1 MNTTDQHISQIELVQ
16 MNSRK
21 RGVFMNSLAG
31 YRPVVLVGTVSPD
44 GVANLAIFNSLIHFG
59 ADPALWGLVCRPE
72 AEERDTVRNISAN
85 GKYTLNFIHI
95 SERAKAHQTSA
106 KYAASVSEF
115 DACGF
120 ETELKNGC
128 AAPFVKSAIVKLEME
143 VALTIPVP
151 LNGTSILIGKPI
163 NIHVPTTLMGLD
175 GFADLAGAGVLGCQ
189 GLDAYLSANL
199 IERFPYA
206 QP

>member
-1 MNTTDQHISQIELVQ
+1 MNSAEQHISQEGLQQ

-21 RGVFMNSLAG
+21 RGLFMNSLAG
-31 YRPVVLVGTVSPD
+31 YRPVILVGTVSNE

-59 ADPALWGLVCRPE
+59 ADPALWGLVCRPN
-72 AEERDTVRNISAN
+72 AQERDTVRNISAN
-85 GKYTLNFIHI
+85 GKYTLNFIHV
-95 SERAKAHQTSA
+95 SERNKAHQTSA
-106 KYAASVSEF
+106 KYPASVSEF

-120 ETELKNGC
+120 ETTFKNGC
-128 AAPFVKSAIVKLEME
+128 IAPFVQSAIVKMEME
-143 VALTIPVP
+143 AVMTIPIP

-163 NIHVPTTLMGLD
+163 NIQLPDGLVGQD

-189 GLDAYLSANL
+189 GLDAYLSATV
-199 IERFPYA
+199 IERLPYA

>member
-1 MNTTDQHISQIELVQ
+1 MNTTDQHISLNELGQ
-16 MNSRK
+16 MSGRK

-31 YRPVVLVGTVSPD
+31 YRPVVLVGTVSSD

-59 ADPALWGLVCRPE
+59 ADPALWGLVCRPQ

-85 GKYTLNFIHI
+85 GRYTLNFIHE
-95 SERAKAHQTSA
+95 SERKKAHQTSA
-106 KYAASVSEF
+106 KYEATVSEF

-120 ETELKNGC
+120 ETEFKNGC
-128 AAPFVKSAIVKLEME
+128 AAPFVKSAIVKIEME
-143 VALTIPVP
+143 PVMTIPIP
-151 LNGTSILIGKPI
+151 LNETSILIGKPL
-163 NIHVPTTLMGLD
+163 NIYLPTEMLGPD
-175 GFADLAGAGVLGCQ
+175 GFANLTGAGVLGCQ
-189 GLDAYLSANL
+189 GLDAYLSATI